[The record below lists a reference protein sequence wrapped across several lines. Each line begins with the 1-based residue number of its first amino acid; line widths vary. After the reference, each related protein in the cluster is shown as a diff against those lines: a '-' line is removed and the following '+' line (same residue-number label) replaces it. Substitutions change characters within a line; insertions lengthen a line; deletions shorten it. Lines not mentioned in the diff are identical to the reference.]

1 MREDPSSGFSY
12 GPELPDEMR
21 LLVMLHNIGATESE
35 KSLTVQ
41 QISEWTKMDTPT
53 LQVHLQKLIEL
64 GYVQF
69 FQAEGTDKYHLTLDG
84 IRKVLSTYS

>member
-1 MREDPSSGFSY
+1 MHENPSSGFSS

-21 LLVMLHNIGATESE
+21 LLVMLHNIGATEAE
-35 KSLTVQ
+35 KSLTLQ

-53 LQVHLQKLIEL
+53 LQVHLQKLTEL

-69 FQAEGTDKYHLTLDG
+69 FQAEGTDKYHLTLNG
-84 IRKVLSTYS
+84 IRKVLSIYS